1 MFLKELLYLH
11 IFYNLVGVVCIPE
24 IGLLEPKVEPGF
36 AEGRNYYLT
45 IKDSVPLIRA
55 WPEISDYAELIII

>member
-36 AEGRNYYLT
+36 AEGMHYSLT
-45 IKDSVPLIRA
+45 VKFDFDI
-55 WPEISDYAELIII
+55 